1 MEWLEQMQDRSLEEI
16 AKLDADTAGDNDP
29 NAEPPALKP
38 GEVPR
43 SLVCSDCGKRFRSEA
58 QAGFHAEK
66 SGHENFEQSQEE
78 IAPLTDE
85 EKKERLAELRAKLA
99 AKRGE
104 ISEQDKMDKKK
115 NEVCSA
121 FSPCLPKYV
130 LIKFLGNPA

>member
-1 MEWLEQMQDRSLEEI
+1 MQDKSFEEI
-16 AKLDADTAGDNDP
+16 TALDDKRTDDNDS

-78 IAPLTDE
+78 IAPLTEE
-85 EKKERLAELRAKLA
+85 EKNAKLAELREKLA

-104 ISEQDKMDKKK
+104 MSEQDKADKKK
-115 NEVCSA
+115 NEVCPVTS
-121 FSPCLPKYV
+121 
-130 LIKFLGNPA
+130 